1 MAEPAFHLSLPARAE
16 NVIVVRQA
24 AAGLGEAFGLADQRI
39 DDLKTVVT
47 EACNNVVLHAYGG
60 EDGPLDVSAMVDNDH
75 LEVTIADRGRGFHPR
90 PRPGEPSLGIGL
102 PLIASLSDAF
112 QVEGRAGD
120 GTAITICF
128 AIDADPADPEP
139 EAHGVKAPEE
149 LSMSILPGDVVG
161 PVLSRVIGALAARA
175 EFPVERLSDTML
187 LGDAVSS
194 HPPEDFSTGNVSV
207 AIRDAER
214 ELDLRVGPMVKGG
227 GERLLSGMD
236 VTGGEGSLRRLARSM
251 EVTTEPNGEGEP
263 AEFVVIAVAG

>member
-1 MAEPAFHLSLPARAE
+1 VGELAFQLSLPALAE

-24 AAGLGEAFGLADQRI
+24 AAGLGEAFGLADQRV

-60 EDGPLDVSAMVDNDH
+60 EGGPLDVSAVADNGH
-75 LEVTIADRGRGFHPR
+75 LEVTIADSGRGFHPR
-90 PRPGEPSLGIGL
+90 PSAEEPSLGIGL

-112 QVEGRAGD
+112 EVKGRAGD
-120 GTAITICF
+120 GTAITVCF
-128 AIDADPADPEP
+128 AIHGDAADPEP
-139 EAHGVKAPEE
+139 KARGVEAPEE

-194 HPPEDFSTGNVSV
+194 HPAEDFSSGSVSIE
-207 AIRDAER
+207 IRDAER
-214 ELDLRVGPMVKGG
+214 ELDVRVGPLVKGG

-236 VTGGEGSLRRLARSM
+236 VTGGEGSLRGLARSM
-251 EVTTEPNGEGEP
+251 EVTTEPTSNGEP
-263 AEFVVIAVAG
+263 VEFVVIAVAG